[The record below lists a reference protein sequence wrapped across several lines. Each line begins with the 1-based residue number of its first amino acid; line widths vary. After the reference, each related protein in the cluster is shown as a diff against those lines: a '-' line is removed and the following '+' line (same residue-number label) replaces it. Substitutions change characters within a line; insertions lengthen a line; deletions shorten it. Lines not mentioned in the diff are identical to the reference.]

1 MTKRRN
7 KGNTPK
13 KNNLNN
19 LTTTS
24 ASASISSLTTMAD
37 DSAFTLVSYGK
48 KTRASAV
55 QENTKQSS
63 MEIAEKDMQTV
74 SAWRFKEFQQQLFPA
89 IQDLIA
95 ECSNQDHPF
104 IQRWIHATSG
114 SSKINRDST
123 FRAVAD
129 ALNLKDIHDYRCFLL
144 TAPNV
149 DRYITFGK
157 NTRSTTVQYIFK
169 PRNRSKSPTAFSTQQ
184 LIDSVQH
191 LVDSSSVT
199 TIVDT
204 QSKTDDTNI
213 TSPHTDGSKD
223 CQQRPTVNDPEDV
236 DGDSIASVN
245 HSYKVCYGN
254 KDDFSDMM
262 KIFWPLIQNFME
274 REPEHNH
281 TKQWGRW
288 MQQGLRSE
296 TELSNV
302 KMIMGIEMFD
312 QLLLFL
318 RDPPALQSFYDIS
331 WDHKIIHQKR
341 AELDSPLGISMEHT
355 HTSVPTTSTSAAN
368 RVYQVRMVTD
378 NDMEFCIFH
387 KRVYTEITAWHNSEN
402 AASDL
407 KWMQWRKWMFAGLRA
422 IQPAQEIRKIMAV
435 TNIQSH
441 VEAVQPYTIF
451 QQKFIIYDATGDAIK
466 YSYNADNVTPATP
479 SAEDFEHFNSLFH
492 IHVSQLSK
500 AINAIQDKV
509 DACEHTMKTLYAQ
522 QKLRFETAI
531 NGIIDSSITTFQ
543 ETITRILKENTDG
556 GYSETFRTHLAD
568 IEQNSTLM
576 YEEHINGP
584 AKDMIQDVCGA
595 TDDAHASMTLHYK
608 EMLDDFKNQLIQHKQ
623 EVSTQQSTPPAVPTL
638 HQSRRFPNVAPQ
650 SPFVRKPN
658 PYSKPVADNTTSQH
672 HMSTAPSVPAP
683 APMPNLTLG
692 PNAHAVAPQPHP
704 VNTSS
709 IPIDPNTRVMVPDNA
724 QSTNHSAAGSYIPY
738 QPVPHHRDYV
748 NNSTI
753 PHTVQTGMHTLPPVN
768 HDQALKRAKIQFS
781 GLGDIFVFYNQLM
794 NSMEQFGIYLLP
806 LPKVKYQ
813 MSLCPDSYGGIP
825 IDMHRRQI
833 HG

>member
-19 LTTTS
+19 PTTTS

-37 DSAFTLVSYGK
+37 ESAFTLVSYGK

-63 MEIAEKDMQTV
+63 VEIAEKDMQTV
-74 SAWRFKEFQQQLFPA
+74 SAWRFKEFQQQLFPV

-104 IQRWIHATSG
+104 VQRWIHATSG
-114 SSKINRDST
+114 SSKITRDST

-157 NTRSTTVQYIFK
+157 NTRSTTVQYII
-169 PRNRSKSPTAFSTQQ
+169 RQRSRSKSPTALSTQQ

-199 TIVDT
+199 TTLDT
-204 QSKTDDTNI
+204 QSKTDDNT
-213 TSPHTDGSKD
+213 TSPHIDGSKD
-223 CQQRPTVNDPEDV
+223 DPQRLTVNDPEDV
-236 DGDSIASVN
+236 DGDSLASVN

-254 KDDFSDMM
+254 KDDFADMM
-262 KIFWPLIQNFME
+262 TTFWPLIQHFME
-274 REPEHNH
+274 REPEHDH

-288 MQQGLRSE
+288 MQQGLTSE

-302 KMIMGIEMFD
+302 KTIMGIETFD
-312 QLLLFL
+312 QLFLFL
-318 RDPPALQSFYDIS
+318 RDSPALHPFYDIS
-331 WDHKIIHQKR
+331 WDHKIIYQKR
-341 AELDSPLGISMEHT
+341 KELDSPLGISMEHT
-355 HTSVPTTSTSAAN
+355 HISVPTTSTSAVN

-387 KRVYTEITAWHNSEN
+387 KRVYTEITAWHNSKN

-435 TNIQSH
+435 TNIQSY

-451 QQKFIIYDATGDAIK
+451 QQKFIIYDATGDAIR

-479 SAEDFEHFNSLFH
+479 TAEDYEHFHSLFH

-509 DACEHTMKTLYAQ
+509 DACEHTLKTFHSQ
-522 QKLRFETAI
+522 QKLRFETAVS
-531 NGIIDSSITTFQ
+531 GIVDSSITTFQ
-543 ETITRILKENTDG
+543 ETIARILKENTDG
-556 GYSETFRTHLAD
+556 GYSET
-568 IEQNSTLM
+568 
-576 YEEHINGP
+576 
-584 AKDMIQDVCGA
+584 
-595 TDDAHASMTLHYK
+595 
-608 EMLDDFKNQLIQHKQ
+608 HKGVRIANYCTTTWQ
-623 EVSTQQSTPPAVPTL
+623 TP
-638 HQSRRFPNVAPQ
+638 
-650 SPFVRKPN
+650 
-658 PYSKPVADNTTSQH
+658 SKI
-672 HMSTAPSVPAP
+672 
-683 APMPNLTLG
+683 G
-692 PNAHAVAPQPHP
+692 
-704 VNTSS
+704 
-709 IPIDPNTRVMVPDNA
+709 
-724 QSTNHSAAGSYIPY
+724 
-738 QPVPHHRDYV
+738 
-748 NNSTI
+748 
-753 PHTVQTGMHTLPPVN
+753 
-768 HDQALKRAKIQFS
+768 
-781 GLGDIFVFYNQLM
+781 
-794 NSMEQFGIYLLP
+794 
-806 LPKVKYQ
+806 
-813 MSLCPDSYGGIP
+813 
-825 IDMHRRQI
+825 
-833 HG
+833 